1 VFRAEK
7 VKKRAIR
14 IVTNSPHLLKVKAF
28 SKKSLSCLEKADA
41 GREKQSLLSQVV
53 SALARSCCPKE
64 EEEAEFKMEEE
75 SGPLAQEKSDIEHLT
90 LRSSGKR

>member
-1 VFRAEK
+1 MSQ
-7 VKKRAIR
+7 IQ
-14 IVTNSPHLLKVKAF
+14 PHLLKVEAF

-64 EEEAEFKMEEE
+64 EEEAEFKIEEE
-75 SGPLAQEKSDIEHLT
+75 NGPLAHEKSDIEPLT
-90 LRSSGKR
+90 LRSSSKR